1 MFRSIL
7 FFSMMSVCAIVVAQ
21 ENNLNTF
28 VASQNEKLVY
38 DQSKLV
44 IAPNTNVKI
53 IPPEHYIPD
62 ASINGFVHP
71 GSASTIQIQEIPGI
85 SFTTIE
91 QSMTSE
97 YIVSQNY
104 EFVEKVN
111 LTTNKN
117 KNAVIYFV
125 QFTSGETVYER
136 AMFFTGDQN
145 TIWINFNY
153 PLSMK
158 KLLYPAIEA
167 CLKSVE

>member
-1 MFRSIL
+1 MFKFIL
-7 FFSMMSVCAIVVAQ
+7 FFATMSICAIAISQ
-21 ENNLNTF
+21 ENNLNSF
-28 VASQNEKLVY
+28 VDSQNEKLVY
-38 DQSKLV
+38 DYSKLV
-44 IAPNTNVKI
+44 IAHNTNVKI

-71 GSASTIQIQEIPGI
+71 GSASTIQIQEVPGI
-85 SFTTIE
+85 SYSAIE
-91 QSMTSE
+91 QSMTSD
-97 YIVSQNY
+97 YIESQNY
-104 EFVEKVN
+104 RLVDKVYI
-111 LTTNKN
+111 TTQKN

-125 QFTSGETVYER
+125 QFTSGETEYER

-153 PLSMK
+153 PVSMK